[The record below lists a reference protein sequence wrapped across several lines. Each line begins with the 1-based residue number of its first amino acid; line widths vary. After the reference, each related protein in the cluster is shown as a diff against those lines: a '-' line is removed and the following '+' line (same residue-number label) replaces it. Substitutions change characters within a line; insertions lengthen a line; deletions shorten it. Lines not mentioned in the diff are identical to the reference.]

1 MYDDVAVEGIINFF
15 ENDIIALASIYMS
28 AIENNC
34 HIDYDGKLLKG
45 YLSNILQY
53 GMNMST
59 GLSLKTLCAGME
71 MNIKSLN

>member
-1 MYDDVAVEGIINFF
+1 MMANF
-15 ENDIIALASIYMS
+15 
-28 AIENNC
+28 
-34 HIDYDGKLLKG
+34 LKG